1 MRIGVDLDGVLN
13 NFHIIATKYLKQE
26 YGYEWDETSYN
37 IYTDLSKQQ
46 IHEFTENMAE
56 TFINE
61 VQPIKDSRNVIVN
74 LLNDKHQIFL
84 ITARGYEMAE
94 DTIKWLKLHKY
105 IFTDIYFNCGNKV
118 DACKWKNVD
127 LMIEDS
133 PHNLMALAKNDIPY
147 VVFDQ
152 SYNQDIYG
160 ELLRT
165 NNWNEIENFIRFYSI
180 KD

>member
-56 TFINE
+56 TFVNE
-61 VQPIKDSRNVIVN
+61 VQPTKNSRDVIIN
-74 LLNDKHQIFL
+74 LLNDKHQVFL

-105 IFTDIYFNCGNKV
+105 IFADIYFNCGNKV

-133 PHNLMALAKNDIPY
+133 PHNLMALAKNNIPY
-147 VVFDQ
+147 IVFDQ
-152 SYNQDIYG
+152 TYNKDIYG
-160 ELLRT
+160 ELIRT
-165 NNWNEIENFIRFYSI
+165 NSWKEIENFIRFYDI
-180 KD
+180 KG

>member
-61 VQPIKDSRNVIVN
+61 VQPTKDSRNVIVN

-105 IFTDIYFNCGNKV
+105 IFTDIPLK
-118 DACKWKNVD
+118 
-127 LMIEDS
+127 I
-133 PHNLMALAKNDIPY
+133 
-147 VVFDQ
+147 
-152 SYNQDIYG
+152 
-160 ELLRT
+160 
-165 NNWNEIENFIRFYSI
+165 
-180 KD
+180 